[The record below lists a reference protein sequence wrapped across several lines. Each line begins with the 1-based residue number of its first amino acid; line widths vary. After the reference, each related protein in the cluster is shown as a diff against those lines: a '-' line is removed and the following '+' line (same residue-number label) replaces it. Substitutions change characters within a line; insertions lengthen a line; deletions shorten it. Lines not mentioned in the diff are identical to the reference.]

1 MANQDQI
8 KKQTEKT
15 DINAAQSQMPKWHR
29 ITLPEGLFDQTDNNV
44 ETKIAVEGQAE
55 IHVKD
60 NAQSDETFKSA
71 ISQNN
76 DNDQN
81 NNHNGEVAWLL
92 DKRLVSRLDDSILA
106 WIRQHATKNAYI
118 HSKARIGRDETP
130 VVRMTTALASTDSQF
145 NHIASDTVVVDD
157 QCALTLVMDYD
168 NQSAMRG
175 QHLGITRLIVGRGA
189 VATLF
194 KCQRLG
200 AEDAYLDQ
208 TLIEVAEGGEVNI
221 VDVQLGSRF
230 RGVNYSVALSGRHSR
245 ATLNSLYLGC
255 MAQRMDLS
263 FTMNHIGANTES
275 VIESKGALDGNAKK
289 VFRGNLQFEQGA
301 AKSVGRER
309 ETVMLL
315 DERVHAESIPALLCA
330 EDDVIG
336 EHAASIGRV
345 DQQKLFYLMSRGLTM
360 AAAKKLVVKA
370 AFEEV
375 LAEAATVN
383 LRDEIE
389 ALIDRR
395 LS

>member
-1 MANQDQI
+1 
-8 KKQTEKT
+8 
-15 DINAAQSQMPKWHR
+15 
-29 ITLPEGLFDQTDNNV
+29 
-44 ETKIAVEGQAE
+44 
-55 IHVKD
+55 
-60 NAQSDETFKSA
+60 
-71 ISQNN
+71 
-76 DNDQN
+76 
-81 NNHNGEVAWLL
+81 
-92 DKRLVSRLDDSILA
+92 
-106 WIRQHATKNAYI
+106 
-118 HSKARIGRDETP
+118 
-130 VVRMTTALASTDSQF
+130 
-145 NHIASDTVVVDD
+145 
-157 QCALTLVMDYD
+157 
-168 NQSAMRG
+168 
-175 QHLGITRLIVGRGA
+175 
-189 VATLF
+189 
-194 KCQRLG
+194 
-200 AEDAYLDQ
+200 
-208 TLIEVAEGGEVNI
+208 
-221 VDVQLGSRF
+221 
-230 RGVNYSVALSGRHSR
+230 
-245 ATLNSLYLGC
+245 